1 MRKILYPFISVFL
14 FLLFSAC
21 SPPEEDVVREDTHSE
36 KESVKDLLFA
46 IFSPSKEGV
55 VREEEKVVPVHVMEV
70 MDGDL
75 PIVVESV
82 GRLYPNRE
90 IILSAEIGGTVD
102 TYGADLGDRVKKGQ
116 TLIQLDQTDYRLALK
131 EAQANLLVA
140 QTQLDAAQK
149 SYDRSRSLLPKKAIS
164 SETFDQRE
172 AALNSARASVAR
184 VKVVVEIAEER
195 LKKTRISA
203 PFSGLIAA
211 RMVEKGQTVAPG
223 QPLMTLADLTPM
235 RVKVYL
241 MESDYI
247 HLDRDDPVSVILE
260 AAPEVPYV
268 GRIDRIGIKADE
280 RTNSF
285 DVEILVENPDL
296 SLKAGMTALV
306 RLTTTVIKN
315 TILIPQSTVLYR
327 KDRMEVFVVTNNEKA
342 EARRVEL
349 GRTEGSLIQI
359 IKGLRVGDRLVSTG
373 GKFLKPGDKVVI
385 IDSPQA
391 KAQ

>member
-164 SETFDQRE
+164 SEAFDQRE